1 MSGRIAEP
9 EALGSALSLKRPES
23 WGEMCR
29 TTNCRTVMYTLPQTY
44 ICKVWKLSLVVVVQK
59 LCVGWESTI
68 QVFLIFQQEGG
79 KCCQITN
86 TCSLCK
92 MLSTR
97 LLCTPCFSLSS
108 AVHCSPLLNDWRGQW
123 GSQKNLKPRW
133 PPASSFNQRPR
144 GLLTHKHATSQC
156 WLLQATWNPLP
167 LDQGLLLRCISWA
180 WLPDVLGTNLTV
192 CYWKSNQK
200 WSQPDPSS
208 PKLCRFIQC
217 YPTPHTWRR
226 YFCYWTQV

>member
-1 MSGRIAEP
+1 MYRLQRHVRQNSRARSSRVSPFTKATRKLGGNVQNHQLQNSYVYFTTNIHMQSLKTFP
-9 EALGSALSLKRPES
+9 GGCGSEALCGL
-23 WGEMCR
+23 G
-29 TTNCRTVMYTLPQTY
+29 VY
-44 ICKVWKLSLVVVVQK
+44 
-59 LCVGWESTI
+59 
-68 QVFLIFQQEGG
+68 LIFQQEGG

-180 WLPDVLGTNLTV
+180 WLPDVLGTN
-192 CYWKSNQK
+192 
-200 WSQPDPSS
+200 
-208 PKLCRFIQC
+208 
-217 YPTPHTWRR
+217 
-226 YFCYWTQV
+226 